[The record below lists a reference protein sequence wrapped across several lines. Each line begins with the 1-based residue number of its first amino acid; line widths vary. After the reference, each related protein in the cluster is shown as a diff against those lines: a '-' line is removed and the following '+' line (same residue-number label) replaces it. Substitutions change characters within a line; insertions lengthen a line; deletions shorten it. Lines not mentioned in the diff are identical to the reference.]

1 MKLRNKYALAL
12 VAAIGLGSTLVTGSA
27 ANAATSPT
35 RYISLSSTG
44 TVKVT
49 PDAVKLNAT
58 VSVLGATTKEAL
70 AAASTSSSAVRAALV
85 AASVASKYIKT
96 TSITVYPE
104 YKYPVDGGTPTIT
117 GYRASQSFDVTL
129 VNAKG
134 AGSVVDSVV
143 AAGGDALQI
152 NGVSPFVLDN
162 AKAGDAARALAVKNA
177 RTRAAAYAKLLGVKL
192 GSVIY
197 MEETGTPN
205 VYPGPVF
212 ATAAKA
218 DSATQVDLGQQDV
231 TVSIS
236 IRFYI
241 S

>member
-12 VAAIGLGSTLVTGSA
+12 VAAIGLASTLVTGTA

-49 PDAVKLNAT
+49 PDAVKLTAT
-58 VSVLGATTKEAL
+58 VSVVGATTKEAL
-70 AAASTSSSAVRAALV
+70 ATAGKSSAAVRAALV
-85 AASVASKYIKT
+85 AAAVATKYIKT

-104 YKYPVDGGTPTIT
+104 YTYPANGGTPVLS
-117 GYRASQSFDVTL
+117 GYRATQSFDVTL

-134 AGSVVDSVV
+134 AGAVVDSVV

-205 VYPGPVF
+205 VYPGPIY
-212 ATAAKA
+212 ATAKA
-218 DSATQVDLGQQDV
+218 DSTATQVDLGQQDV